1 MTFRMR
7 LKIFAFYFLLV
18 SAIRGGKYLRVL
30 STYGFPIA
38 PSDKTCTAIIIFLLL
53 LSFIILLLLLVV
65 VVLSLVVS
73 LFCDYFDKTWT
84 AIIILVK
91 ACIRP
96 VHYRLSSIKGVRFRF
111 ANFASHFICVQIFQ
125 IDFPLILSAYKYFR

>member
-1 MTFRMR
+1 MMTFKMR
-7 LKIFAFYFLLV
+7 LKIFAFYFLLA
-18 SAIRGGKYLRVL
+18 SAIKGGKCLRAL

-38 PSDKTCTAIIIFLLL
+38 PADKTCTAIIIFLLL

-65 VVLSLVVS
+65 VVLVLSLVVS

-96 VHYRLSSIKGVRFRF
+96 VLSNEDSS
-111 ANFASHFICVQIFQ
+111 N
-125 IDFPLILSAYKYFR
+125 